1 MSGGQ
6 DVDDFERIS
15 VELTISVKIYI
26 LHLYASLW
34 DDYWIEV
41 LPCSNEAS

>member
-15 VELTISVKIYI
+15 IELNHSIKIYANVNNI
-26 LHLYASLW
+26 FASVCLT
-34 DDYWIEV
+34 V
-41 LPCSNEAS
+41 G